1 VTGHLLSQPA
11 AQAIAWALVH
21 FLWQG
26 ALIGV
31 GALGLM
37 RIARSANARYV
48 IGVVALGLMLA
59 APVAT
64 AGYLSAARNADTRLS
79 PHRDAIHAPV
89 TTGAIGSRAATVVSP
104 QPVVEQSPATQSISA
119 RGAALPNLS
128 AVLLMWLCGVALL
141 SVRLVRGWL
150 GVHRLVHRD
159 VQPVSHE
166 IHSIVRRVSGRL
178 ALDRF
183 VRVCESSA
191 VVVPVMVG
199 WLAPVVLLPASTIS
213 GLAPAQIEALIA
225 HELAHVRRHDYLV
238 NLLQAVVETLLFYH
252 PAVWW
257 MSSQVRAEREHCC
270 DDLAVGV
277 CDRLAYVT
285 ALADLAALN
294 TAPHVALAATGGSLV
309 ARVRRILGGPSGDN
323 LPATGSLSALVVFL
337 IVGLIVPVAL
347 LSARVTEVS
356 PAVTVVSSPHAF
368 AGHAQGQPL
377 TADEL
382 RRINA
387 ELARV
392 QKEQQ
397 PQAATPAPAK
407 PQASSVS
414 EETTDHGTGEFKIR
428 RDSETL
434 SIRWTGSFRLTN
446 DDKDVAWIESGKTVD
461 VSDGAWMFSTG
472 VLITGQPDGTVKHAY
487 RRHGFEQPYEPD
499 GRQYL
504 TDALRKVVRSTTFAA
519 ESRVARF
526 LKQGGV
532 NAVFAEISQLE
543 GDYTRRTYDLHLL
556 KQAKLQ
562 TPDLIRLANDAS
574 ATIKS
579 DYELASLLKAASAQ
593 ASDDQA
599 RIALIDATKTIDS
612 DYEERGALTALM
624 PERPTS
630 AVASALLA
638 AATRL
643 GSDYERSTFLL
654 EFTRRGGLTA
664 TTKTAFFDLI
674 RTAHSSYEQSRVLQA
689 VVNAPD
695 MSADIIAEA
704 RKSSLSIGSD
714 YERRQVLM
722 ASMAGSSVSAKDAAG
737 VIDAAAGI
745 RSEGERANVLVQVA
759 KKGGVT
765 TETAAAF
772 FNVASTISSSYEQH
786 RVIAAVLAPS
796 ARLDD
801 AVMTPLLKAAA
812 TIKSDYDRAETLIAV
827 AKHQP
832 LTAATRPLYLAAAD
846 GIHSDYDQTR
856 TLAELVRSE
865 KTIK

>member
-1 VTGHLLSQPA
+1 
-11 AQAIAWALVH
+11 
-21 FLWQG
+21 
-26 ALIGV
+26 
-31 GALGLM
+31 
-37 RIARSANARYV
+37 
-48 IGVVALGLMLA
+48 
-59 APVAT
+59 
-64 AGYLSAARNADTRLS
+64 
-79 PHRDAIHAPV
+79 
-89 TTGAIGSRAATVVSP
+89 
-104 QPVVEQSPATQSISA
+104 
-119 RGAALPNLS
+119 
-128 AVLLMWLCGVALL
+128 
-141 SVRLVRGWL
+141 
-150 GVHRLVHRD
+150 
-159 VQPVSHE
+159 
-166 IHSIVRRVSGRL
+166 
-178 ALDRF
+178 
-183 VRVCESSA
+183 
-191 VVVPVMVG
+191 
-199 WLAPVVLLPASTIS
+199 
-213 GLAPAQIEALIA
+213 
-225 HELAHVRRHDYLV
+225 
-238 NLLQAVVETLLFYH
+238 
-252 PAVWW
+252 
-257 MSSQVRAEREHCC
+257 
-270 DDLAVGV
+270 
-277 CDRLAYVT
+277 
-285 ALADLAALN
+285 
-294 TAPHVALAATGGSLV
+294 
-309 ARVRRILGGPSGDN
+309 VRRILGGPSGDK

-337 IVGLIVPVAL
+337 IVGSIVPVAL
-347 LSARVTEVS
+347 LSARVSEVS
-356 PAVTVVSSPHAF
+356 PAVTVVSSAHAF
-368 AGHAQGQPL
+368 AGQAQGQPL
-377 TADEL
+377 TSDEL

-392 QKEQQ
+392 QKEQKDQ
-397 PQAATPAPAK
+397 KEEKAKATTPAPA
-407 PQASSVS
+407 QSSLSVS
-414 EETTDHGTGEFKIR
+414 ERTTDRGTGEITVQTHGDRF
-428 RDSETL
+428 
-434 SIRWTGSFRLTN
+434 SIRWTGNFRIS
-446 DDKDVAWIESGKTVD
+446 DDDRDIAWIESGATVD

-504 TDALRKVVRSTTFAA
+504 ADALLKVVRSSTFAA

-543 GDYTRRTYDLHLL
+543 GDYTRRTYYLQLL

-612 DYEERGALTALM
+612 DYEERGALTVLM
-624 PERPTS
+624 PERPTP

-674 RTAHSSYEQSRVLQA
+674 RTTHSSYEQSRVLQA

-695 MSADIIAEA
+695 MPADIIAEA
-704 RKSSLSIGSD
+704 RKSSLSVGSD

-745 RSEGERANVLVQVA
+745 RSEGERANVLVEVA

-772 FNVASTISSSYEQH
+772 FNVASTIGSSYEQH
-786 RVIAAVLAPS
+786 RTIAAVLAPS

-832 LTAATRPLYLAAAD
+832 LTAATRPLYLAAAE

-865 KTIK
+865 RTIK

>member
-1 VTGHLLSQPA
+1 MGHLLSQPTT
-11 AQAIAWALVH
+11 QAIAWALVH

-26 ALIGV
+26 ALIGA

-37 RIARSANARYV
+37 RIARSANARYL
-48 IGVVALGLMLA
+48 IGVAALGLMLA

-64 AGYLSAARNADTRLS
+64 AGYLSSARDTDARVS
-79 PHRDAIHAPV
+79 PHRGAMHVPV
-89 TTGAIGSRAATVVSP
+89 TTGAIGSREMTVVSP
-104 QPVVEQSPATQSISA
+104 QALVEQTPATESFGTRRASP
-119 RGAALPNLS
+119 PNLS
-128 AVLLMWLCGVALL
+128 AVLLIWLFGVTLL

-178 ALDRF
+178 ALDRV

-199 WLAPVVLLPASTIS
+199 WLTPVVLLPASTIS

-294 TAPHVALAATGGSLV
+294 AAPKVALAATGGSLV
-309 ARVRRILGGPSGDN
+309 ARVRRILSGPQGDK

-337 IVGLIVPVAL
+337 IVGSIVPVAL
-347 LSARVTEVS
+347 LSARVTEVN
-356 PAVTVVSSPHAF
+356 PAVTIVSSPHAF
-368 AGHAQGQPL
+368 AGQAPQGKPL
-377 TADEL
+377 TADEM
-382 RRINA
+382 RRVNE

-392 QKEQQ
+392 HKEQQ
-397 PQAATPAPAK
+397 AQATTPAPAK
-407 PQASSVS
+407 PQTSSVS

-428 RDSETL
+428 RDDETL
-434 SIRWTGSFRLTN
+434 AISWTGSFKLTD
-446 DDKDVAWIESGKTVD
+446 DDKDIAWVESGKTVD

-472 VLITGQPDGTVKHAY
+472 VLITGQPDGTVKHSY

-499 GRQYL
+499 GHQYL
-504 TDALRKVVRSTTFAA
+504 ASSLLKVVRSTTFAA

-526 LKQGGV
+526 LRQGGV
-532 NAVFAEISQLE
+532 NAVFAEITQLE
-543 GDYTRRTYDLHLL
+543 GDYTRRTYYVQLL

-574 ATIKS
+574 ATIRS

-593 ASDDQA
+593 ASDEQA

-624 PERPTS
+624 PERPTP

-689 VVNAPD
+689 VVHAPD
-695 MSADIIAEA
+695 MPADILAEA
-704 RKSSLSIGSD
+704 RKSSLSVGSD

-722 ASMAGSSVSAKDAAG
+722 ASMAGSSLSAKDAAG
-737 VIDAAAGI
+737 VIDAAASI
-745 RSEGERANVLVQVA
+745 RSEGERANVLVEVA

-765 TETAAAF
+765 SETAMPF

-786 RVIAAVLAPS
+786 RAIAAVLAPS

-801 AVMTPLLKAAA
+801 AVMTPLLKAVA
-812 TIKSDYDRAETLIAV
+812 TIKSDHDRAETLIAV
-827 AKHQP
+827 VKHQP
-832 LTAATRPLYLAAAD
+832 LTPATRPLYVAAAE

-856 TLAELVRSE
+856 ALAELVRSE